1 MSFVDDDIRRKRAE
15 QAARVMPLI
24 GPLLDAWEQ
33 LPNDVRS
40 DIELAHPPFLWA
52 IEKIVAATEGGG

>member
-1 MSFVDDDIRRKRAE
+1 MSFIDDDLRRRRAE
-15 QAARVMPLI
+15 QAKRVMPLI

-40 DIELAHPPFLWA
+40 DIELAHPSLLWA
-52 IEKIVAATEGGG
+52 MQNIVAAIEGGD